1 MARYEHLFF
10 DLDHTLWDF
19 DTNSAETLRDLFKHY
34 ALQEKGIPGAEEF
47 IKEYR
52 IYNQRM
58 WDLYSRNLVDK
69 GTLRSRRF
77 LLALEHFGIKD
88 RKLAHAIE
96 HDYVAH
102 SPFKKN
108 LMPDTLEVL
117 GYLRERYVMHIITN
131 GFSEIQFI
139 KIKESSLADF
149 FSEVITSE
157 SAGVRKP
164 NPYIFRYAMR
174 KGEAEPH
181 NSIMIGDS
189 LEADIIG
196 ARSVGMDQIF
206 YNPAQK
212 PHNEQITYEIRELKE
227 LKGIL

>member
-1 MARYEHLFF
+1 MPSYEHLFF

-19 DTNSAETLRDLFKHY
+19 ETNSAETLRELFVHY
-34 ALQEKGIPGAEEF
+34 NLAEKGIPSAEAF
-47 IKEYR
+47 IQEYR
-52 IYNQRM
+52 LYNERM
-58 WDLYSRNLVDK
+58 WDLYRRNLVDK
-69 GTLRSRRF
+69 GTLRSKRF

-96 HDYVAH
+96 HDYVSHA
-102 SPFKKN
+102 PFKTN

-117 GYLRERYVMHIITN
+117 SYLKQRYVLHIITN

-139 KIKESSLADF
+139 KIKQSSLADF

-157 SAGVRKP
+157 TAGVRKP

-212 PHNEQITYEIRELKE
+212 PHNETVTYEIRELKE